1 MFKKHRIPTRYSA
14 SFPFPSRAFTI
25 IKNQRATH
33 GNPNKASGELSLHD
47 GDVHENGN
55 KAISLDW
62 QNNNSARASSFFL
75 NISLPSLNDYGV
87 KIRNFKFCGG
97 REDKTM
103 TFFS

>member
-1 MFKKHRIPTRYSA
+1 MVILIKPAGSL
-14 SFPFPSRAFTI
+14 SF
-25 IKNQRATH
+25 
-33 GNPNKASGELSLHD
+33 HD

-62 QNNNSARASSFFL
+62 QNNNSARASSFFV
-75 NISLPSLNDYGV
+75 NMSLPSLNDYGV

-103 TFFS
+103 TFFSWTSIQSFRVQFQKKIPTLDEMNETE

>member
-1 MFKKHRIPTRYSA
+1 ML
-14 SFPFPSRAFTI
+14 PFLSHPELLPLSKTSVQLMVI
-25 IKNQRATH
+25 LIKPA
-33 GNPNKASGELSLHD
+33 GSLSLHD

-55 KAISLDW
+55 KAISLDC
-62 QNNNSARASSFFL
+62 QNNNSARASRFFL